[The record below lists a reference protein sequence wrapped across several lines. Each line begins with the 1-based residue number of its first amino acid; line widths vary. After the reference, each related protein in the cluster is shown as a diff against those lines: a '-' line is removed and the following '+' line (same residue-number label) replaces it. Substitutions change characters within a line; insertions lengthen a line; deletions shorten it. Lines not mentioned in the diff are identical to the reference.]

1 MCTAIYVDGREIDSM
16 AALRAL
22 VGCDN
27 LVIRGPGKYPPDII
41 DMTECCLCPVDVEA
55 TAAKAGYACE
65 YDGCGD
71 YVWTPPPSP
80 AAADER

>member
-1 MCTAIYVDGREIDSM
+1 MCTCIEVDGREIDSM

-22 VGCDN
+22 VGADRIVVARPD
-27 LVIRGPGKYPPDII
+27 LYEPDIV
-41 DMTECCLCPVDVEA
+41 EAASCCLCPVDIEA

-65 YDGCGD
+65 CDGWGD